1 MSLQRLRAL
10 MCDSRGALA
19 QLEHAAT
26 LPVDGALFDL
36 LRRIDPDH
44 PDEAVQVR
52 LAQQWARVEASAGGW
67 TLSAVGAVVNADRD
81 PDEIIDFRDN
91 EIAVALRLGMN
102 STRTVMAL
110 AQTLAKQGRGVLAA
124 MRTGRLAYGHARQY
138 GEALAELTPE
148 QS

>member
-1 MSLQRLRAL
+1 

-52 LAQQWARVEASAGGW
+52 LAQQGARGEAAAGGW
-67 TLSAVGAVVNADRD
+67 KMSAVGAVVTSYRG
-81 PDEIIDFRDN
+81 PGEFIDFRDN
-91 EIAVALRLGMN
+91 EIAAALRLGMN
-102 STRTVMAL
+102 STRTVMA
-110 AQTLAKQGRGVLAA
+110 
-124 MRTGRLAYGHARQY
+124 
-138 GEALAELTPE
+138 
-148 QS
+148 